1 MKQLIDDLKIKYEQD
16 VKAAK
21 DRYDAEKE
29 QIDAEYY
36 HRLHD
41 IQNKCKHEKEIYTDE
56 WEYHHRYSY
65 KEYYC
70 ADCGKFLRK
79 I

>member
-1 MKQLIDDLKIKYEQD
+1 MKRLIDDLRTIYEQD

-21 DRYDAEKE
+21 NWYDDKKE
-29 QIDAEYY
+29 QIDADYY
-36 HRLHD
+36 QRLHE
-41 IQNKCKHEKEIYTDE
+41 IQNKCTHEKEIYTEE

-70 ADCGKFLRK
+70 ADCGKYLRK
-79 I
+79 V